1 LEPTFA
7 KLVGQKNWVPD
18 IVIAIIIPVSL
29 LRVVGL
35 FLKKEIFL
43 KRGFL
48 LKTQVEPA
56 IGGAADGAID
66 GAIDGAASTTKRKLS
81 VLLKAIACNEGKR
94 TPDFKEITKLG
105 SDRTIE
111 RYIEQ
116 LKEVGFIYFKGS
128 APQTGGY
135 YVTDKLKKIISKET
149 TD

>member
-1 LEPTFA
+1 MGSGYRNSDHYTRLFTT
-7 KLVGQKNWVPD
+7 GSR
-18 IVIAIIIPVSL
+18 IVFEEGDVFKTRIP
-29 LRVVGL
+29 
-35 FLKKEIFL
+35 
-43 KRGFL
+43 
-48 LKTQVEPA
+48 LKTQVEP
-56 IGGAADGAID
+56 AID
-66 GAIDGAASTTKRKLS
+66 GAIDGAASTTKRKLF